1 MSEPEQQIDWSLTT
15 WEGSRRAQLR
25 QAQKLTIRERL
36 AAAEGLA
43 EVARRFEQIRAQG
56 GFKVAEPE
64 GKPADAKTTEQLKPR

>member
-1 MSEPEQQIDWSLTT
+1 MSNAEQQIDWSLTT
-15 WEGSRRAQLR
+15 WEGNRRAQLR

-56 GFKVAEPE
+56 GFKACEPE
-64 GKPADAKTTEQLKPR
+64 GSDDAPRGD